1 MQDLMQ
7 RAKIITEGAGALPTA
22 AILSGKIDKK
32 WLEGK
37 NVVALVSG
45 GNVDLT
51 RVSGVIEHG
60 LNIADTSKGVVG

>member
-1 MQDLMQ
+1 V
-7 RAKIITEGAGALPTA
+7 K
-22 AILSGKIDKK
+22 DKK

>member
-37 NVVALVSG
+37 MSL
-45 GNVDLT
+45 
-51 RVSGVIEHG
+51 R
-60 LNIADTSKGVVG
+60 